1 VALQHHLAI
10 GLSNGRLPTPA
21 LLAIAESVG
30 GVEWRGS
37 RLDIDAEIARIYSE
51 LDPAEIAPADIAA
64 SLKRTGE
71 WLHRE
76 SFAESW
82 FENDA
87 EVSAM
92 IDEMSGQD
100 DDAIT
105 GAVLSDLLE
114 KRRGVWTERFL
125 LMALWARAAKSKKR
139 RTLLARL
146 SDPCTRTVR
155 RPAAGGRSNYGGD
168 RSAHGV
174 GGPVGNAVLIWR
186 SGSRVALVTAE

>member
-105 GAVLSDLLE
+105 GAVLSISW
-114 KRRGVWTERFL
+114 RNAGVWTERFL
-125 LMALWARAAKSKKR
+125 LMALWVVRRIQKR

-155 RPAAGGRSNYGGD
+155 RPAAGGRSIMAAIAQ
-168 RSAHGV
+168 RTVSA
-174 GGPVGNAVLIWR
+174 AL
-186 SGSRVALVTAE
+186 SGTPF

>member
-1 VALQHHLAI
+1 
-10 GLSNGRLPTPA
+10 

-30 GVEWRGS
+30 GVEWRAS
-37 RLDIDAEIARIYSE
+37 RLDIDAEIARVYSE

-71 WLHRE
+71 WLHQE

-82 FENDA
+82 FENNA

-125 LMALWARAAKSKKR
+125 LMALWARAAKSKNEGR
-139 RTLLARL
+139 YWRDFLILAHEL
-146 SDPCTRTVR
+146 SAGRPLEDVPIMAAIAQRTVS
-155 RPAAGGRSNYGGD
+155 AA
-168 RSAHGV
+168 
-174 GGPVGNAVLIWR
+174 L
-186 SGSRVALVTAE
+186 SGTPF